1 MELRM
6 ESLYPDATDEIA
18 KAKKAKKPMLNDAA
32 TELVNMLSCCTLIR
46 LIVGIADDIADI
58 IR

>member
-1 MELRM
+1 M